1 MTSEQELERELREQA
16 EREIKRVLAEK
27 KPTGENSLK
36 DIEGM
41 AIRAGDRF
49 REQVLEY
56 LAREESQAKE
66 EPVCEGCR
74 RRMKSRGKRK
84 RAVVTEA
91 GEVWL
96 ERCYYVCPEC
106 GKKIFPPG

>member
-1 MTSEQELERELREQA
+1 MTTEQELERALREQA
-16 EREIKRVLAEK
+16 ERVIKRVLVEK

-49 REQVLEY
+49 REQVLDY
-56 LAREESQAKE
+56 LAREESEAKE
-66 EPVCEGCR
+66 EPVCEDCR